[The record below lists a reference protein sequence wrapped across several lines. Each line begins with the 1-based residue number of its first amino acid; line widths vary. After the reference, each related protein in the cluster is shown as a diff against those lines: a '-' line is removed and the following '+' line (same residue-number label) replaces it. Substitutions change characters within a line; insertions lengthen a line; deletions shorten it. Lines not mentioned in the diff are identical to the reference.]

1 MVKVGYLRVSTQEQR
16 PDRQVD
22 GLRSR
27 CDCLFVETVS
37 AVRRNRPV
45 YEAVIEDLNPGDT
58 LVVWDL
64 DRAFRS
70 VIDAVTEAERLRA
83 KGIEFE
89 IANLQVDTATPAGML
104 VYTVMSA
111 FAEFERQTLI
121 QRTKEGLEA
130 ARRRGK
136 RLGRPPKLS
145 PDQLADAHKRLSQ
158 PGITMTKVA
167 GELGVAPWTLSRA
180 LRRKGHCLDDKRPDS
195 LTPAP
200 GSRLNQ
206 YT

>member
-16 PDRQVD
+16 PDRQID
-22 GLRSR
+22 GLQGR
-27 CDCLFVETVS
+27 CDRLFVETLS
-37 AVRRNRPV
+37 AVRPRRPIYDSV
-45 YEAVIEDLNPGDT
+45 VQSLRPGDT

-83 KGIEFE
+83 KGIAFE
-89 IANLQVDTATPAGML
+89 IANLQIDTATPAGML

-111 FAEFERQTLI
+111 FAEFERSTLI

-145 PDQLADAHKRLSQ
+145 ATRLVEARTRLST
-158 PGITMTKVA
+158 PGTTVTSIA
-167 GELGVAPWTLSRA
+167 REFGIAPLTLTRA
-180 LRRKGHCLDDKRPDS
+180 LRRSEEQPYPS
-195 LTPAP
+195 PAAEQEP
-200 GSRLNQ
+200 

>member
-1 MVKVGYLRVSTQEQR
+1 MVKLGYLRVSTQEQR
-16 PDRQVD
+16 PDRQID
-22 GLRSR
+22 GLQGR
-27 CDCLFVETVS
+27 CDRLFIETLS
-37 AVRRNRPV
+37 AVRPKRPIYDSV
-45 YEAVIEDLNPGDT
+45 VDSLRPGDA

-70 VIDAVTEAERLRA
+70 VIDAITQAERLRA
-83 KGIEFE
+83 KGVQFE

-111 FAEFERQTLI
+111 FAEFERRMLI

-145 PDQLADAHKRLSQ
+145 EKQLDNALTRLAATNDTIAQ
-158 PGITMTKVA
+158 IA
-167 GELGVAPWTLSRA
+167 RELAVAPWTLSRA
-180 LRRKGHCLDDKRPDS
+180 LRRRRSKS
-195 LTPAP
+195 
-200 GSRLNQ
+200 
-206 YT
+206 

>member
-22 GLRSR
+22 GLQGR
-27 CDCLFVETVS
+27 CDRLFIETLS
-37 AVRRNRPV
+37 AVTPKRPIYDSV
-45 YEAVIEDLNPGDT
+45 VESLRPGDA

-70 VIDAVTEAERLRA
+70 VIDAITQAERLRA
-83 KGIEFE
+83 KGVQFE
-89 IANLQVDTATPAGML
+89 IANLQVDTATPSGML

-111 FAEFERQTLI
+111 FAEFERRTLI

-136 RLGRPPKLS
+136 RLGRPPKLT
-145 PDQLADAHKRLSQ
+145 PVQITEARRRLSVSEEK
-158 PGITMTKVA
+158 ISRIA
-167 GELGVAPWTLSRA
+167 EELGVAPWTLTRA
-180 LRRKGHCLDDKRPDS
+180 IRRTEES
-195 LTPAP
+195 L
-200 GSRLNQ
+200 
-206 YT
+206 

>member
-22 GLRSR
+22 GLQSR
-27 CDCLFVETVS
+27 CDRLFVETVS

-45 YEAVIEDLNPGDT
+45 YEAVIEDLRPGDT

-89 IANLQVDTATPAGML
+89 IANLQIDTSCGHARLHRDVRVCGIRAQDFDPAD
-104 VYTVMSA
+104 
-111 FAEFERQTLI
+111 
-121 QRTKEGLEA
+121 QRRSGSGAKTRK
-130 ARRRGK
+130 
-136 RLGRPPKLS
+136 
-145 PDQLADAHKRLSQ
+145 
-158 PGITMTKVA
+158 KVGTTA
-167 GELGVAPWTLSRA
+167 KA
-180 LRRKGHCLDDKRPDS
+180 
-195 LTPAP
+195 
-200 GSRLNQ
+200 Q
-206 YT
+206 